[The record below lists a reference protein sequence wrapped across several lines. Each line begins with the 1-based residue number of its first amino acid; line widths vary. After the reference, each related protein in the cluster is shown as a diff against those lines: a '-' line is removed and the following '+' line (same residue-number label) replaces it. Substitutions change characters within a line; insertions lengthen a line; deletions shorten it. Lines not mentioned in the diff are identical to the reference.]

1 MKVKVRDIA
10 LKAGVSDGSVS
21 NALNNRKGISEEKR
35 EYILKIAREMGY
47 FKNNNEK
54 GKEKIIRLII
64 VYKDAHVIGDTPFFS
79 ELIRGIENECS
90 VQGYELIIN
99 HVNFSSLQSGIGK
112 NLKSNQVSG
121 ILLLGTEMDLD
132 DLKLF
137 DSVYSPLVILD
148 NEYSDMLYDYVA
160 INNFDG
166 SYAITKLLIDN
177 GHKNI
182 GLINSSYQINN
193 FKKRKM
199 GYRTALDDYNLPFRP
214 ENEILVDPSPEGS
227 YKDTKTFL
235 KAFLEELSTEELPTA
250 FYAVNDNIAIG
261 AIRAFQ
267 ELKIDISICGF
278 DDLPISGLFNPALTT
293 VQVDKKQLGKIAVS
307 RLVSKING
315 DTSHLKTLVSTKIM
329 ERDSVKKLNQ

>member
-10 LKAGVSDGSVS
+10 LKAGVSDGTVS

-47 FKNNNEK
+47 FKNNSSSNNNT
-54 GKEKIIRLII
+54 IRLII
-64 VYKDAHVIGDTPFFS
+64 IYKDAHIIGDTPFFS

-90 VQGYELIIN
+90 LQGYELIIH
-99 HVNFSSLQSGIGK
+99 HVNSDSLHTEITKS
-112 NLKSNQVSG
+112 LKSNETKGV
-121 ILLLGTEMDLD
+121 LLLGTEMDID

-137 DSVYSPLVILD
+137 DNVCTPLVVLD
-148 NEYSDMLYDYVA
+148 NEYDDMLYDYVA
-160 INNFDG
+160 INNSDG

-199 GYRTALDDYNLPFRP
+199 GYRNALDDYNLPFRP

-227 YKDTKTFL
+227 YRDTATYL
-235 KAFLEELSTEELPTA
+235 KAFLNELSLDELPTA

-261 AIRAFQ
+261 AVRAFQ
-267 ELKIDISICGF
+267 ELNIDISICGF
-278 DDLPISGLFNPALTT
+278 DDLPISKLFNPPLTT

-307 RLVSKING
+307 RLINKING
-315 DTSHLKTLVSTKIM
+315 DISHLKILVATKIV
-329 ERDSVKKLNQ
+329 ERDSVKKT